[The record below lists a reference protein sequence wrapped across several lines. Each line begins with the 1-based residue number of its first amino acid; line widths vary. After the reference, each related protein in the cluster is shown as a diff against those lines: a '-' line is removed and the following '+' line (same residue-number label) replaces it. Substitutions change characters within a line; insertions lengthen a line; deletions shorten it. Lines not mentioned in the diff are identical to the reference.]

1 MSLDPRACTHKTG
14 RLSFL
19 PPKAGI
25 RSRNFY
31 VSDRAAAGITNCRV
45 FNRFGCN
52 ASCALYPLYRSIYEN
67 QWPANVTEA
76 IPELAVHCRG
86 IVKSYGAGIAK
97 VAALRGVDLD
107 VRRGELLMLV
117 GPSGSGKTSLISII
131 ATILDQDAGTC
142 EVLGHDLRLLG
153 PLERARFRSA
163 SVGFVFQ
170 VFNLLPALTALENVS
185 VPLLIN
191 GTPRKQ
197 AERKAGEVLDRI
209 GLGERRQALPPQ
221 LSGGQ
226 QQRVAIAR
234 ALVRDPQLII
244 CDEPTS
250 NLDHENGHATMEIL
264 RSHARSAD
272 RAVIV
277 VTHDPRVLP
286 FADRIVR
293 IDDGRVIEI
302 NNGAEHNGA

>member
-1 MSLDPRACTHKTG
+1 MTQTTS
-14 RLSFL
+14 
-19 PPKAGI
+19 
-25 RSRNFY
+25 
-31 VSDRAAAGITNCRV
+31 
-45 FNRFGCN
+45 
-52 ASCALYPLYRSIYEN
+52 
-67 QWPANVTEA
+67 
-76 IPELAVHCRG
+76 ELAVHCRG
-86 IVKSYGAGIAK
+86 IVKSYGAGVAK

-142 EVLGHDLRLLG
+142 EVLGRDLKHLK
-153 PLERARFRSA
+153 PIERARFRGTA
-163 SVGFVFQ
+163 VGFVFQ
-170 VFNLLPALTALENVS
+170 VFNLLPTLTAVENVS

-197 AERKAGEVLDRI
+197 AERRASELLEQL
-209 GLGERRQALPPQ
+209 GLSERRKSLPPQ

-234 ALVRDPQLII
+234 ALACNPQLII

-250 NLDHENGHATMEIL
+250 NLDHETGHAIMEIL
-264 RSHARSAD
+264 RSRAKSPE

-277 VTHDPRVLP
+277 VTHDPRIFD
-286 FADRIVR
+286 FADRVAHM
-293 IDDGRVIEI
+293 DDGRVIDTERR
-302 NNGAEHNGA
+302 AQHHDA